1 MAPEVLARG
10 ALMLVDAVRNL
21 HALGVPLPAALD
33 AASGVPARLVGRADL
48 GTRRPGAVADVVVL
62 DEALTVRE
70 TFVAGHPAYVPDL
83 LFIAATGAATA
94 RI

>member
-1 MAPEVLARG
+1 
-10 ALMLVDAVRNL
+10 MLVDAVRNL

-48 GTRRPGAVADVVVL
+48 GTRRPGAVADVVVR
-62 DEALTVRE
+62 DDALTVRASSQA
-70 TFVAGHPAYVPDL
+70 TRRTSPDL